1 MYYIGLKFLSREPK
15 KTMNF
20 VRDIAIPVI
29 LLLSVGGIIVGVNS
43 QLTYLL
49 TLGGQND
56 ILVIRDIQQ
65 PIEKSIIPVSL
76 VGILNNSNIEK
87 IVPLVYQ
94 NIPVIINES
103 NTIIHTTLQVVFV
116 NITDLNDILPFKT
129 ITSKHLNNLT
139 VFDAIIGSQIV
150 QSLNLSSEL
159 LTSYSI
165 LTTNSNVTL
174 YPTIIMN
181 EPDIFVNVLT
191 LNNSSI
197 KFVNQ
202 TYNGSY
208 YSELLVKVKDKS
220 KIVSTANQIQ
230 GKIDNFFPQ
239 YDCQVVQGTG
249 TYSLLSNVLSTII
262 QQLSIFNFIL
272 DVIILIRII
281 QSLMWIANDFEYEIN
296 ELKILGAS
304 VLQVFLIFIII
315 SLIIGNL
322 GFILGFF
329 GTLILPTIIS
339 YLISL
344 VTIQTVSLSIPSL
357 DLIFSF
363 FIQTNILVI
372 LIAIIPSYFFATKR
386 IIRQKERE

>member
-1 MYYIGLKFLSREPK
+1 
-15 KTMNF
+15 MNF

-129 ITSKHLNNLT
+129 ITSKQLNNLT

>member
-1 MYYIGLKFLSREPK
+1 
-15 KTMNF
+15 MNF

-43 QLTYLL
+43 QLTYML

-56 ILVIRDIQQ
+56 ILVIRDTQQ

-76 VGILNNSNIEK
+76 VCILNNSNIEK

-129 ITSKHLNNLT
+129 ITSKQLNNLT

-239 YDCQVVQGTG
+239 FDCQVVLGTG

-262 QQLSIFNFIL
+262 HQLSIFNFIL

-372 LIAIIPSYFFATKR
+372 FIAIIPSYFFATKR